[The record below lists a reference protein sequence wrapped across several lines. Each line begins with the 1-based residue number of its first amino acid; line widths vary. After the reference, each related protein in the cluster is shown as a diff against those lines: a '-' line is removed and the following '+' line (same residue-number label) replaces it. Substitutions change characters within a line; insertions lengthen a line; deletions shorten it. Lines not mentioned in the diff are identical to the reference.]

1 MSVLTVF
8 TIVMRMPIAS
18 IAMVILYA
26 NAVKDIL
33 AMVLIVLMLTAVLK
47 ILTRATQEQHASILL
62 VHINVFVMKVFMVL
76 EMKQMVS
83 FKVSVVV
90 GILMNVLLVFII
102 VLNIKNV
109 LITLAVMVVTVKT
122 DGYMLPLNVLIET
135 NVPLEATY
143 AINTLLVSIT

>member
-8 TIVMRMPIAS
+8 TIVTRMPIAS

-47 ILTRATQEQHASILL
+47 MLTRATQEQHASILL
-62 VHINVFVMKVFMVL
+62 VHINVFVMKVSMVL
-76 EMKQMVS
+76 EMKLMVS

-143 AINTLLVSIT
+143 AIYTLFVSIT